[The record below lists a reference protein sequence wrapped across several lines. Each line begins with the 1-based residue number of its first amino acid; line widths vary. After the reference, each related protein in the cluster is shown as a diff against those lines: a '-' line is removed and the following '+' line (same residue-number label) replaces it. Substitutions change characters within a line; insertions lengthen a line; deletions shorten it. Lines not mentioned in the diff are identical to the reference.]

1 MTIPGG
7 GGGRCDL
14 PISHLTP
21 SQQSSGN
28 AEQLSLSHREV
39 LSVLHHLR
47 VQLQGQLGHLMDT
60 GSYLAG
66 GQPPPPQLWAE
77 VSTHTLLHVT
87 SFQSIPDLLLAVLV
101 KRVQVGPANMYI

>member
-1 MTIPGG
+1 MAVPGG
-7 GGGRCDL
+7 GGGRRDP

-21 SQQSSGN
+21 SQQSSGD
-28 AEQLSLSHREV
+28 AEQLSLSHREI

-66 GQPPPPQLWAE
+66 GQVCPPPPPGCGRRSVL
-77 VSTHTLLHVT
+77 TH
-87 SFQSIPDLLLAVLV
+87 SF
-101 KRVQVGPANMYI
+101 M

>member
-1 MTIPGG
+1 MTIPTG
-7 GGGRCDL
+7 GGGRRDL
-14 PISHLTP
+14 PVSHLTP

-66 GQPPPPQLWAE
+66 GQVCRPPGCGRRSVL
-77 VSTHTLLHVT
+77 TH
-87 SFQSIPDLLLAVLV
+87 SF
-101 KRVQVGPANMYI
+101 M

>member
-1 MTIPGG
+1 
-7 GGGRCDL
+7 
-14 PISHLTP
+14 
-21 SQQSSGN
+21 
-28 AEQLSLSHREV
+28 
-39 LSVLHHLR
+39 
-47 VQLQGQLGHLMDT
+47 MDT

-66 GQPPPPQLWAE
+66 GQVPPPPRLWME